1 MDTDNLISVE
11 PVLSEEYVSFEEF
24 CSENAGREL
33 SYFEMVTTNP
43 LEMDSV
49 TLAFTMKHM
58 LRFSRELLDLL
69 LKSLDGGSTPDL
81 SAILGIKGIQLDK
94 THASSLRD
102 VIFAFRECADA
113 DTSCK
118 LVRALQLMTI
128 TRERQK
134 VSLNLSE
141 SYTPPDEGWIS
152 EDYGD
157 DESVMAAV
165 RSVEDT
171 RWTETEER

>member
-1 MDTDNLISVE
+1 METENLISVD
-11 PVLSEEYVSFEEF
+11 PLLSEEFVSFEEF
-24 CSENAGREL
+24 CTENAGREL
-33 SYFEMVTTNP
+33 SYFEMVIGNP
-43 LEMDSV
+43 LEMDSM

-58 LRFSRELLDLL
+58 LRFSRELQDLL

-81 SAILGIKGIQLDK
+81 PAILGIKGIQLDK
-94 THASSLRD
+94 NYATSVRD
-102 VIFAFRECADA
+102 VIFAFRECSDP

-118 LVRALQLMTI
+118 LVRALQLMTM

-134 VSLNLSE
+134 VKLNLSE
-141 SYTPPDEGWIS
+141 SYLPPDEGWTS

-157 DESVMAAV
+157 DENVMAAV

-171 RWTETEER
+171 HWTETEER

>member
-1 MDTDNLISVE
+1 MDTDNVISVD
-11 PVLSEEYVSFEEF
+11 PGLSEEFVSFEEF
-24 CSENAGREL
+24 CVENAGREL
-33 SYFEMVTTNP
+33 SYFEMVTRNP

-58 LRFSRELLDLL
+58 LRFSRDLLDLL
-69 LKSLDGGSTPDL
+69 LKSLDGGSPPEL
-81 SAILGIKGIQLDK
+81 PVILGIKGIQLDK

-102 VIFAFRECADA
+102 VIFAFRACADP

-134 VSLNLSE
+134 VSLNLTE
-141 SYTPPDEGWIS
+141 SYNPPDEGWTS

-157 DESVMAAV
+157 DENVMAAIQ
-165 RSVEDT
+165 SIEDT
-171 RWTETEER
+171 HWTETEER

>member
-1 MDTDNLISVE
+1 METENLMSVE
-11 PVLSEEYVSFEEF
+11 PGLSEEFVSFEEF
-24 CSENAGREL
+24 CAENAGREL
-33 SYFEMVTTNP
+33 SYFEMVTGNP

-69 LKSLDGGSTPDL
+69 LKSLDGGSPPDL
-81 SAILGIKGIQLDK
+81 AAVLGVKGIQLDK
-94 THASSLRD
+94 THAASLRD
-102 VIFAFRECADA
+102 VIFAFRGCPDPE
-113 DTSCK
+113 TSCK

-134 VSLNLSE
+134 VRLNLGE
-141 SYTPPDEGWIS
+141 SYLPPDEGWTP

-157 DESVMAAV
+157 DENVMAAV